1 MKKSKKT
8 NSKNV
13 KHKIEKTKILVITLI
28 ISLLVILGMIT
39 LWFNKSSKWD
49 NLKFDTKLA
58 EISPEFAS
66 DNRSLDLEEDIKEF
80 KKLEDELD
88 NIKKKDKLSKDVNEI
103 LEVNKQLIDKYK
115 LKEGSIVEN
124 KNKLEMYIN
133 YYSFKQTAYDNIDP
147 ERLEKLNE
155 DITKE
160 IIEHN
165 DPFDIKL
172 ANNLNSIIK
181 DYNNLFDLVR
191 NLNNYGITKNN
202 VLKIYKD
209 IFGFDTLQFD
219 QLMAFP
225 YIQELQKKFRN
236 TDVFDNNRILQE
248 QELWENQKQKLKNF
262 NKNNYV
268 KVKELKTI
276 KDLNQNNIQYKILD
290 YKEKENKELDET
302 SEVIKIEYN
311 NNLLHGSEYVK
322 KYSTELTISIIPKYK
337 DKKKDEE
344 EKNKDKNSNENRDN
358 QRNNEQNNSRRQTDE
373 INSAAR
379 ERILEELKKNRNNN
393 E

>member
-1 MKKSKKT
+1 MLKKT
-8 NSKNV
+8 KNV

-58 EISPEFAS
+58 DISPEFAS

-88 NIKKKDKLSKDVNEI
+88 NIKKKDKLPKDVNEI
-103 LEVNKQLIDKYK
+103 LEINKQLIDKYK

-124 KNKLEMYIN
+124 KNKLEMYID
-133 YYSFKQTAYDNIDP
+133 YYTFKQTAYDNIDP

-155 DITKE
+155 NITKE

-181 DYNNLFDLVR
+181 DYNNLFDLIR
-191 NLNNYGITKNN
+191 NLNNYGVTQNN
-202 VLKIYKD
+202 VLKVYKD
-209 IFGFDTLQFD
+209 IFGFDTLNFD

-225 YIQELQKKFRN
+225 YVQELQKRFRN
-236 TDVFDNNRILQE
+236 TNVFDNNRILQE
-248 QELWENQKQKLKNF
+248 QEMWENQKQKLRNF

-268 KVKELKTI
+268 KVKELKTL
-276 KDLNQNNIQYKILD
+276 KDLHQNNIQYKIID
-290 YKEKENKELDET
+290 YKEKEDKELDET
-302 SEVIKIEYN
+302 SEIIKIEYN

-322 KYSTELTISIIPKYK
+322 KYSTELTITILPKYK
-337 DKKKDEE
+337 DKKKETEE
-344 EKNKDKNSNENRDN
+344 EKDSDKEENRNDQKN
-358 QRNNEQNNSRRQTDE
+358 RNSTNNRRQTDE

-379 ERILEELKKNRNNN
+379 QKILDELNKNRNNN

>member
-1 MKKSKKT
+1 
-8 NSKNV
+8 
-13 KHKIEKTKILVITLI
+13 
-28 ISLLVILGMIT
+28 
-39 LWFNKSSKWD
+39 
-49 NLKFDTKLA
+49 
-58 EISPEFAS
+58 
-66 DNRSLDLEEDIKEF
+66 
-80 KKLEDELD
+80 
-88 NIKKKDKLSKDVNEI
+88 
-103 LEVNKQLIDKYK
+103 
-115 LKEGSIVEN
+115 
-124 KNKLEMYIN
+124 
-133 YYSFKQTAYDNIDP
+133 
-147 ERLEKLNE
+147 
-155 DITKE
+155 
-160 IIEHN
+160 
-165 DPFDIKL
+165 
-172 ANNLNSIIK
+172 
-181 DYNNLFDLVR
+181 
-191 NLNNYGITKNN
+191 
-202 VLKIYKD
+202 
-209 IFGFDTLQFD
+209 
-219 QLMAFP
+219 MAFP

-290 YKEKENKELDET
+290 YKEKENKELNET
-302 SEVIKIEYN
+302 SEIIKIEYN

>member
-1 MKKSKKT
+1 MKK
-8 NSKNV
+8 NKNI

-88 NIKKKDKLSKDVNEI
+88 NIKKKDKLSKDVNEV

-124 KNKLEMYIN
+124 KNKIEMYIN
-133 YYSFKQTAYDNIDP
+133 YYNFKQTAYDNIDP

-181 DYNNLFDLVR
+181 DYNNLFDLIR
-191 NLNNYGITKNN
+191 NLNNYGVTQNN
-202 VLKIYKD
+202 VLKVYKD
-209 IFGFDTLQFD
+209 IFGYDTLQFD

-225 YIQELQKKFRN
+225 YIQELQRKFRN

-268 KVKELKTI
+268 KVKDLKTI
-276 KDLNQNNIQYKILD
+276 KDLNQNNIQYKIVD
-290 YKEKENKELDET
+290 YREKEDKELDET
-302 SEVIKIEYN
+302 SEIIKIKYN
-311 NNLLHGSEYVK
+311 DKLLHESEYVK

-344 EKNKDKNSNENRDN
+344 ERNKDKDSNENRDN
-358 QRNNEQNNSRRQTDE
+358 QRNNERNNNRRQTDE

-393 E
+393 

>member
-1 MKKSKKT
+1 MKK
-8 NSKNV
+8 NKNV

-88 NIKKKDKLSKDVNEI
+88 NIKKKDKLSKDVNEV

-181 DYNNLFDLVR
+181 DYNNLFDLIR
-191 NLNNYGITKNN
+191 NLNNYGVTQNN
-202 VLKIYKD
+202 VLKVYKD
-209 IFGFDTLQFD
+209 IFGYDTLQFD
-219 QLMAFP
+219 QLTAFP
-225 YIQELQKKFRN
+225 YIQELQRKFRN
-236 TDVFDNNRILQE
+236 TDVFDNNSILQE

-268 KVKELKTI
+268 KVKDLKTI
-276 KDLNQNNIQYKILD
+276 KDLNQNNIQYKIVD
-290 YKEKENKELDET
+290 YREKEDKELDES
-302 SEVIKIEYN
+302 SEIIKIEYN

-322 KYSTELTISIIPKYK
+322 KYSTELTITIIPKYK

-344 EKNKDKNSNENRDN
+344 EKDKDKDSNENRDN
-358 QRNNEQNNSRRQTDE
+358 QRNNERNNSRRQTDE

-379 ERILEELKKNRNNN
+379 ERILEELKKNRNNS
-393 E
+393 

>member
-13 KHKIEKTKILVITLI
+13 KHKIEKTKIIVITLV

-80 KKLEDELD
+80 KKLEDELY
-88 NIKKKDKLSKDVNEI
+88 NIKKKDKLSKDVNEV
-103 LEVNKQLIDKYK
+103 LKVNKQLIDKYK

-124 KNKLEMYIN
+124 KNKIEMYIN
-133 YYSFKQTAYDNIDP
+133 YYNFKQTAYDNIDP

-181 DYNNLFDLVR
+181 DYNNLFDLIR
-191 NLNNYGITKNN
+191 NLNNYGVTQNN
-202 VLKIYKD
+202 VLKVYKD
-209 IFGFDTLQFD
+209 IFGYDTLQFD

-225 YIQELQKKFRN
+225 YIQELQRKFRN

-268 KVKELKTI
+268 KVKDLKTI
-276 KDLNQNNIQYKILD
+276 KDLNQNNIQYKIVD
-290 YKEKENKELDET
+290 YREKEDKELDET
-302 SEVIKIEYN
+302 SEIIKIKYN
-311 NNLLHGSEYVK
+311 DKLLHGSEYVK

-344 EKNKDKNSNENRDN
+344 ERNKDKDSNENRDN
-358 QRNNEQNNSRRQTDE
+358 QRNNERNNNRRQTDE

-393 E
+393 

>member
-1 MKKSKKT
+1 MKK
-8 NSKNV
+8 NKNV
-13 KHKIEKTKILVITLI
+13 KHKIEKTKIIVITLV

-103 LEVNKQLIDKYK
+103 LKVNKQLIDKYK

-124 KNKLEMYIN
+124 KNKIEMYIN
-133 YYSFKQTAYDNIDP
+133 YYNFKQTAYDNIDP

-181 DYNNLFDLVR
+181 DYNNLFDLIR
-191 NLNNYGITKNN
+191 NLNNYGVTQNN
-202 VLKIYKD
+202 VLKVYKD
-209 IFGFDTLQFD
+209 IFGYDTLQFD

-225 YIQELQKKFRN
+225 YIQELQRKFRN

-268 KVKELKTI
+268 KVKDLKTI
-276 KDLNQNNIQYKILD
+276 KDLNQNNIQYKIVD
-290 YKEKENKELDET
+290 YREKEDKELDET
-302 SEVIKIEYN
+302 SEIIKIKYN
-311 NNLLHGSEYVK
+311 DKLLHGSEYVK
-322 KYSTELTISIIPKYK
+322 KYSTELTITIIPKYK
-337 DKKKDEE
+337 DKKKDED
-344 EKNKDKNSNENRDN
+344 EKEKDKDSNENRNN
-358 QRNNEQNNSRRQTDE
+358 QRNNERNNSRRQTDE

-379 ERILEELKKNRNNN
+379 ERILEELKKTRNNN

>member
-13 KHKIEKTKILVITLI
+13 KHKIEKTKIIVITLV

-80 KKLEDELD
+80 KKLEDELY
-88 NIKKKDKLSKDVNEI
+88 NIKKKDKLSKDVNEV
-103 LEVNKQLIDKYK
+103 LKVNKQLIDKYK

-124 KNKLEMYIN
+124 KNKIEMYIN
-133 YYSFKQTAYDNIDP
+133 YYNFKQTAYDNIDP

-181 DYNNLFDLVR
+181 DYNNLFDLIR
-191 NLNNYGITKNN
+191 NLNNYGVTQNN
-202 VLKIYKD
+202 VLKVYKD
-209 IFGFDTLQFD
+209 IFGYDTLQFD

-225 YIQELQKKFRN
+225 YIQELQRKFRN

-268 KVKELKTI
+268 KVKDLKTI
-276 KDLNQNNIQYKILD
+276 KDLNQNNIQYKIVD
-290 YKEKENKELDET
+290 YREKEDKELDES
-302 SEVIKIEYN
+302 SEIIKIKYN
-311 NNLLHGSEYVK
+311 DKLLHGSEYVK

-344 EKNKDKNSNENRDN
+344 ERNKDKDSNENRDN
-358 QRNNEQNNSRRQTDE
+358 QRNNERNNNRRQTDE

-393 E
+393 

>member
-1 MKKSKKT
+1 MKKT
-8 NSKNV
+8 KNV

-58 EISPEFAS
+58 DISPEFAS

-88 NIKKKDKLSKDVNEI
+88 NIKKKDKLPKDVNEI
-103 LEVNKQLIDKYK
+103 LEINKQLIDKYK

-124 KNKLEMYIN
+124 KNKLEMYID
-133 YYSFKQTAYDNIDP
+133 YYTFKQTAYDNIDP

-155 DITKE
+155 NITKE

-181 DYNNLFDLVR
+181 DYNNLFDLIR
-191 NLNNYGITKNN
+191 NLNNYGVTQNN
-202 VLKIYKD
+202 VLKVYKD
-209 IFGFDTLQFD
+209 IFGFDTLNFD

-225 YIQELQKKFRN
+225 YVQELQKRFRN
-236 TDVFDNNRILQE
+236 TNVFDNNRILQE
-248 QELWENQKQKLKNF
+248 QEMWENQKQKLRNF

-268 KVKELKTI
+268 KVKELKTL
-276 KDLNQNNIQYKILD
+276 KDLHQNNIQYKIID
-290 YKEKENKELDET
+290 YKEKEDKELDET
-302 SEVIKIEYN
+302 SEIIKIEYN

-322 KYSTELTISIIPKYK
+322 KYSTELTITILPKYK
-337 DKKKDEE
+337 DKKKETEE
-344 EKNKDKNSNENRDN
+344 EKDSDKEENRNDQKN
-358 QRNNEQNNSRRQTDE
+358 RNSTNNRRQTDE

-379 ERILEELKKNRNNN
+379 QKILDELNKNRNNN

>member
-1 MKKSKKT
+1 MKK
-8 NSKNV
+8 NKNV
-13 KHKIEKTKILVITLI
+13 KHKIEKTKIIVITLV

-124 KNKLEMYIN
+124 KNKIEMYIN
-133 YYSFKQTAYDNIDP
+133 YYNFKQTAYDNIDP

-181 DYNNLFDLVR
+181 DYNNLFDLIR
-191 NLNNYGITKNN
+191 NLNNYGVTQNN
-202 VLKIYKD
+202 VLKVYKD
-209 IFGFDTLQFD
+209 IFGYDTLQFD

-225 YIQELQKKFRN
+225 YIQELQRKFRN

-262 NKNNYV
+262 NKNNYI
-268 KVKELKTI
+268 KVKDLKTI
-276 KDLNQNNIQYKILD
+276 KDLKQNNIQYKIVD
-290 YKEKENKELDET
+290 YREKEDKELDET
-302 SEVIKIEYN
+302 SEIIKIKYN
-311 NNLLHGSEYVK
+311 DKLLHGSEYVK

-344 EKNKDKNSNENRDN
+344 ERNKDKDSNENRDN
-358 QRNNEQNNSRRQTDE
+358 QRNNERNNNRRQTDE

-393 E
+393 

>member
-13 KHKIEKTKILVITLI
+13 KHKIEKTKIIVITLV

-80 KKLEDELD
+80 KKLEDELY
-88 NIKKKDKLSKDVNEI
+88 NIKKKDKLSKDVNEV
-103 LEVNKQLIDKYK
+103 LKVNKQLIDKYK

-124 KNKLEMYIN
+124 KNKIEMYIN
-133 YYSFKQTAYDNIDP
+133 YYNFKQTAYDNIDP

-181 DYNNLFDLVR
+181 DYNNLFDLIR
-191 NLNNYGITKNN
+191 NLNNYGVTQNN
-202 VLKIYKD
+202 VLKVYKD
-209 IFGFDTLQFD
+209 IFGYDTLQFD

-225 YIQELQKKFRN
+225 HIQELQRKFRN

-268 KVKELKTI
+268 KVKDLKTI
-276 KDLNQNNIQYKILD
+276 KDLNQNNIQYKIVD
-290 YKEKENKELDET
+290 YREKEDKELDET
-302 SEVIKIEYN
+302 SEIIKIKYN
-311 NNLLHGSEYVK
+311 DKLLHGSEYVK

-344 EKNKDKNSNENRDN
+344 ERNKDKDSNENRDN
-358 QRNNEQNNSRRQTDE
+358 QRNNERNNNRRQTDE

-379 ERILEELKKNRNNN
+379 ERILEEWKKNRNNN
-393 E
+393 

>member
-268 KVKELKTI
+268 KVKDLKTI
-276 KDLNQNNIQYKILD
+276 KDLNQNNIQYKIVD
-290 YKEKENKELDET
+290 YRKKEDKELDET
-302 SEVIKIEYN
+302 SEIIKIEYI

>member
-1 MKKSKKT
+1 MKK
-8 NSKNV
+8 NKNI

-58 EISPEFAS
+58 DISPEFAS

-88 NIKKKDKLSKDVNEI
+88 NIKKKDKLSKDVNEV

-124 KNKLEMYIN
+124 KNKIEMYIN
-133 YYSFKQTAYDNIDP
+133 YYNFKQTAYDNIDP

-181 DYNNLFDLVR
+181 DYNNLFDLIR
-191 NLNNYGITKNN
+191 NLNNYGVTQNN
-202 VLKIYKD
+202 VLKVYKD
-209 IFGFDTLQFD
+209 IFGYDTLQFD

-225 YIQELQKKFRN
+225 YIQELQRKFRN

-268 KVKELKTI
+268 KVKDLKTI
-276 KDLNQNNIQYKILD
+276 KDLNQNNIQYKIVD
-290 YKEKENKELDET
+290 YREKEDKELDET
-302 SEVIKIEYN
+302 SEIIKIKYN
-311 NNLLHGSEYVK
+311 DKLLHGSEYVK

-344 EKNKDKNSNENRDN
+344 ERNKDKDSNENRDN
-358 QRNNEQNNSRRQTDE
+358 QRNNERNNNRRQTDE

-379 ERILEELKKNRNNN
+379 ERILEEWKKNRNNN
-393 E
+393 

>member
-1 MKKSKKT
+1 MLKK
-8 NSKNV
+8 NKNV

-124 KNKLEMYIN
+124 KNKIEMYIN
-133 YYSFKQTAYDNIDP
+133 YYNFKQTAYDNIDP

-181 DYNNLFDLVR
+181 DYNNLFDLIG
-191 NLNNYGITKNN
+191 NLNNYGITQNN
-202 VLKIYKD
+202 VLKVYKD
-209 IFGFDTLQFD
+209 IFGYDTLQFD

-225 YIQELQKKFRN
+225 YIQELQRKFRN

-268 KVKELKTI
+268 KVKDLKTI
-276 KDLNQNNIQYKILD
+276 KDLNQNNIQYKIVD
-290 YKEKENKELDET
+290 YREKEDKELDET
-302 SEVIKIEYN
+302 SEIIKIKYN
-311 NNLLHGSEYVK
+311 DKLLHGSEYVK

-344 EKNKDKNSNENRDN
+344 ERNKDKDSNENRDN
-358 QRNNEQNNSRRQTDE
+358 QRNNERNNNRRQTDE

-379 ERILEELKKNRNNN
+379 ERILEEWKKNRKNN
-393 E
+393 

>member
-1 MKKSKKT
+1 LKK
-8 NSKNV
+8 NKNI

-58 EISPEFAS
+58 DISPEFAS

-88 NIKKKDKLSKDVNEI
+88 NIKKKDKLSKDVNEV

-124 KNKLEMYIN
+124 KNKIEMYIN
-133 YYSFKQTAYDNIDP
+133 YYNFKQTAYDNIDP

-181 DYNNLFDLVR
+181 DYNNLFDLIR
-191 NLNNYGITKNN
+191 NLNNYGVTQNN
-202 VLKIYKD
+202 VLKVYKD
-209 IFGFDTLQFD
+209 IFGYDTLQFD

-225 YIQELQKKFRN
+225 YIQELQRKFRN

-268 KVKELKTI
+268 KVKDLKTI
-276 KDLNQNNIQYKILD
+276 KDLNQNNIQYKIVD
-290 YKEKENKELDET
+290 YREKEDNELDET
-302 SEVIKIEYN
+302 SEIIKIKYN
-311 NNLLHGSEYVK
+311 DKLLHGSEYVK

-344 EKNKDKNSNENRDN
+344 ERNKDKDSNENRDN
-358 QRNNEQNNSRRQTDE
+358 QRNNERNNNRRQTDE

-379 ERILEELKKNRNNN
+379 ERILEEWKKNRNNN
-393 E
+393 

>member
-13 KHKIEKTKILVITLI
+13 KHKIEKTKIIVITLV

-80 KKLEDELD
+80 KKLEDELY
-88 NIKKKDKLSKDVNEI
+88 NIKKKDKLSKDVNEV
-103 LEVNKQLIDKYK
+103 LKVNKQLIDKYK

-124 KNKLEMYIN
+124 KNKIEMYIN
-133 YYSFKQTAYDNIDP
+133 YYNFKQTAYDNIDP

-181 DYNNLFDLVR
+181 DYNNLFDLIR
-191 NLNNYGITKNN
+191 NLNNYGVTQNN
-202 VLKIYKD
+202 VLKVYKD
-209 IFGFDTLQFD
+209 IFGYDTLQFD
-219 QLMAFP
+219 QLTAFP
-225 YIQELQKKFRN
+225 YIQELQRKFRN

-268 KVKELKTI
+268 KVKDLKTI
-276 KDLNQNNIQYKILD
+276 KDLNQNNIQYKIVD
-290 YKEKENKELDET
+290 YREKEDKELDET
-302 SEVIKIEYN
+302 SEIIKIKYN
-311 NNLLHGSEYVK
+311 DKLLHGSEYVK

-344 EKNKDKNSNENRDN
+344 ERNKDKDSNENRDN
-358 QRNNEQNNSRRQTDE
+358 QRNNERNNNRRQTDE

-379 ERILEELKKNRNNN
+379 ERILEELKKNRNNS
-393 E
+393 

>member
-13 KHKIEKTKILVITLI
+13 KHKIEKTKIIVITLV

-80 KKLEDELD
+80 KKLEDELY
-88 NIKKKDKLSKDVNEI
+88 NIKKRDKLSKDVNEV
-103 LEVNKQLIDKYK
+103 LKVNKQLIDKYK

-124 KNKLEMYIN
+124 KNKTEMYIN
-133 YYSFKQTAYDNIDP
+133 YYNFKQTAYDNIDP

-181 DYNNLFDLVR
+181 DYNNLFDLIR
-191 NLNNYGITKNN
+191 NLNNYGVTQNN
-202 VLKIYKD
+202 VLKVYKD
-209 IFGFDTLQFD
+209 IFGYDTLQFD

-225 YIQELQKKFRN
+225 YIQELQRKFRN

-268 KVKELKTI
+268 KVKDLKTI
-276 KDLNQNNIQYKILD
+276 KDLNQNNIQYKIVD
-290 YKEKENKELDET
+290 YREKEDKELDET
-302 SEVIKIEYN
+302 SEIIKIKYN
-311 NNLLHGSEYVK
+311 DKLLHGSEYVK
-322 KYSTELTISIIPKYK
+322 KYSTELTITIIPKYK
-337 DKKKDEE
+337 DKKKDED
-344 EKNKDKNSNENRDN
+344 EKEKDKDSNENRNN
-358 QRNNEQNNSRRQTDE
+358 QRNNERNNSRRQTDE

-379 ERILEELKKNRNNN
+379 ERILEELKKTRNNN

>member
-13 KHKIEKTKILVITLI
+13 KHKIEKTKIIVITLV

-80 KKLEDELD
+80 KKLEDELY
-88 NIKKKDKLSKDVNEI
+88 NIKKRDKLSKDVNEV
-103 LEVNKQLIDKYK
+103 LKVNKQLIDKYK

-124 KNKLEMYIN
+124 KNKIEMYIN
-133 YYSFKQTAYDNIDP
+133 YYNFKQTAYDNIDP

-181 DYNNLFDLVR
+181 DYNNLFDLIR
-191 NLNNYGITKNN
+191 NLNNYGVTQNN
-202 VLKIYKD
+202 VLKVYKD
-209 IFGFDTLQFD
+209 IFGYDTLQFD

-225 YIQELQKKFRN
+225 YIQELQRKFRN

-268 KVKELKTI
+268 KVKDLKTI
-276 KDLNQNNIQYKILD
+276 KDLNQNNIQYKIVD
-290 YKEKENKELDET
+290 YREKEDKELDET
-302 SEVIKIEYN
+302 SEIIKIKYN
-311 NNLLHGSEYVK
+311 DKLLHGSEYVK
-322 KYSTELTISIIPKYK
+322 KYSTELTITIIPKYK
-337 DKKKDEE
+337 DKKKDED
-344 EKNKDKNSNENRDN
+344 EKEKDKDSNENRNN
-358 QRNNEQNNSRRQTDE
+358 QRNNERNNSRRQTDE

-379 ERILEELKKNRNNN
+379 ERILEELKKTRNNN

>member
-1 MKKSKKT
+1 MKK
-8 NSKNV
+8 NKNV
-13 KHKIEKTKILVITLI
+13 KHKIEKTKILVITLT
-28 ISLLVILGMIT
+28 ISLLVIVGMIV

-58 EISPEFAS
+58 DISPEFAS

-133 YYSFKQTAYDNIDP
+133 YYNFKQTAYDNIDP

-181 DYNNLFDLVR
+181 DYNNLFDLIR
-191 NLNNYGITKNN
+191 NLNNYGVTQNN
-202 VLKIYKD
+202 VLKVYKD
-209 IFGFDTLQFD
+209 IFGYDTLQFD

-248 QELWENQKQKLKNF
+248 QEMWENQKQKLKNF

-268 KVKELKTI
+268 KVKDLKTI

-290 YKEKENKELDET
+290 YREKEDKELDES
-302 SEVIKIEYN
+302 SEIIKIEYN
-311 NNLLHGSEYVK
+311 DKLLHGSEYVK
-322 KYSTELTISIIPKYK
+322 KYSTELTITIIPKYK

-344 EKNKDKNSNENRDN
+344 EKEKDKDSNENRDN
-358 QRNNEQNNSRRQTDE
+358 QRNNERNNNRRQTDE

-379 ERILEELKKNRNNN
+379 ERILEELKKNRNNS
-393 E
+393 

>member
-1 MKKSKKT
+1 MKK
-8 NSKNV
+8 NKNV

-88 NIKKKDKLSKDVNEI
+88 NIKKKDKLSKYVNEV

-133 YYSFKQTAYDNIDP
+133 YYNFKQTAYDNIDP

-181 DYNNLFDLVR
+181 DYNNLFDLIR
-191 NLNNYGITKNN
+191 NLNNYGVTQNN
-202 VLKIYKD
+202 VLKVYKD
-209 IFGFDTLQFD
+209 IFGYDTLQFD

-225 YIQELQKKFRN
+225 YIQELQRKFRN

-248 QELWENQKQKLKNF
+248 QEIWENQKQKLKNF

-268 KVKELKTI
+268 KVKDLKTI
-276 KDLNQNNIQYKILD
+276 KDLHQNNIQYKIVD
-290 YKEKENKELDET
+290 YREKEDKELDET
-302 SEVIKIEYN
+302 SEIIKIEYN
-311 NNLLHGSEYVK
+311 NKLLHGSEYVK
-322 KYSTELTISIIPKYK
+322 KYSTELTITILPKYK
-337 DKKKDEE
+337 DKKKETEE
-344 EKNKDKNSNENRDN
+344 EKDSDKDENRNDRKD
-358 QRNNEQNNSRRQTDE
+358 RNSTNNRRQTDE

-379 ERILEELKKNRNNN
+379 QKILDELKKNRNDNQ
-393 E
+393 

>member
-1 MKKSKKT
+1 MKK
-8 NSKNV
+8 NKNI

-58 EISPEFAS
+58 DISPEFAS

-88 NIKKKDKLSKDVNEI
+88 NIKKKDKLSKDVNEV

-124 KNKLEMYIN
+124 KNKIEMYIN
-133 YYSFKQTAYDNIDP
+133 YYNFKQTAYDNIDP

-181 DYNNLFDLVR
+181 DYNNLFDLIR
-191 NLNNYGITKNN
+191 NLNNYGVTQNN
-202 VLKIYKD
+202 VLKVYKD
-209 IFGFDTLQFD
+209 IFGYDTLQFD

-225 YIQELQKKFRN
+225 YIQELQRKFRN

-268 KVKELKTI
+268 KVKDLKTI
-276 KDLNQNNIQYKILD
+276 KDLNQNNIQYKIVD
-290 YKEKENKELDET
+290 YREKEDNELDET
-302 SEVIKIEYN
+302 SEIIKIKYN
-311 NNLLHGSEYVK
+311 DKLLHGSEYVK

-344 EKNKDKNSNENRDN
+344 ERNKDKDSNENRDN
-358 QRNNEQNNSRRQTDE
+358 QRNNERNNNRRQTDE

-379 ERILEELKKNRNNN
+379 ERILEEWKKNRNNN
-393 E
+393 

>member
-1 MKKSKKT
+1 MKKT
-8 NSKNV
+8 KNV

-88 NIKKKDKLSKDVNEI
+88 NIKKKDKLSKYVNEV

-133 YYSFKQTAYDNIDP
+133 YYNFKQTAYDNIDP

-181 DYNNLFDLVR
+181 DYNNLFDLIR
-191 NLNNYGITKNN
+191 NLNNYGVTQNN
-202 VLKIYKD
+202 VLKVYKD
-209 IFGFDTLQFD
+209 IFGYDTLQFD

-225 YIQELQKKFRN
+225 YIQELQRKFRN

-248 QELWENQKQKLKNF
+248 QEIWENQKQKLKNF

-268 KVKELKTI
+268 KVKDLKTI
-276 KDLNQNNIQYKILD
+276 KDLHQNNIQYKIVD
-290 YKEKENKELDET
+290 YREKEDKELDET
-302 SEVIKIEYN
+302 SEIIKIEYN
-311 NNLLHGSEYVK
+311 NKLLHGSEYVK
-322 KYSTELTISIIPKYK
+322 KYSTELTITILPKYK
-337 DKKKDEE
+337 DKKKETEE
-344 EKNKDKNSNENRDN
+344 EKDSDKDENRNDRKD
-358 QRNNEQNNSRRQTDE
+358 RNSTNNRRQTDE

-379 ERILEELKKNRNNN
+379 QKILDELKKNRNDNQ
-393 E
+393 

>member
-1 MKKSKKT
+1 MKK
-8 NSKNV
+8 NKNV
-13 KHKIEKTKILVITLI
+13 KHKIEKTKILVITLV

-88 NIKKKDKLSKDVNEI
+88 NIKKKDKLSKDVNEV

-165 DPFDIKL
+165 DPFDVKL

-191 NLNNYGITKNN
+191 NLNNYGVIKNN

-219 QLMAFP
+219 QLMASP
-225 YIQELQKKFRN
+225 YVQELQKKFRN

-248 QELWENQKQKLKNF
+248 QEIWENQKQKLKNF

-276 KDLNQNNIQYKILD
+276 KDLHQNNIQYKIVD
-290 YKEKENKELDET
+290 YREKEDKELDET
-302 SEVIKIEYN
+302 SEIIKIEYN
-311 NNLLHGSEYVK
+311 DKLLHGSEYVK
-322 KYSTELTISIIPKYK
+322 KYSTELTITIIPKYK

-344 EKNKDKNSNENRDN
+344 EKDKDKDSNENRDN
-358 QRNNEQNNSRRQTDE
+358 QRNNERSNSRRQTDE

-379 ERILEELKKNRNNN
+379 ERILEGLKKNRNNN

>member
-1 MKKSKKT
+1 MKK
-8 NSKNV
+8 NKNI

-80 KKLEDELD
+80 KKLEDELY
-88 NIKKKDKLSKDVNEI
+88 NIKKKDKLSKDVNEV
-103 LEVNKQLIDKYK
+103 LEVNKQLINKYK

-124 KNKLEMYIN
+124 KNKIEMYIN
-133 YYSFKQTAYDNIDP
+133 YYNFKQTAYDNIDP

-181 DYNNLFDLVR
+181 DYNNLFDLIR
-191 NLNNYGITKNN
+191 NLNNYGVTQNN
-202 VLKIYKD
+202 VLKVYKD
-209 IFGFDTLQFD
+209 IFGYDTLQFD

-225 YIQELQKKFRN
+225 YIQELQRKFRN

-268 KVKELKTI
+268 KVKDLKTI
-276 KDLNQNNIQYKILD
+276 KDLNQNNIQYKIVD
-290 YKEKENKELDET
+290 YREKEDNELDET
-302 SEVIKIEYN
+302 SEIIKIKYN
-311 NNLLHGSEYVK
+311 DKLLHGSEYVK

-344 EKNKDKNSNENRDN
+344 ERNKDKDSNENRDN
-358 QRNNEQNNSRRQTDE
+358 QRNNERNNNRRQTDE

-379 ERILEELKKNRNNN
+379 ERILEEWKKNRNNN
-393 E
+393 

>member
-1 MKKSKKT
+1 MKKNKKS

-13 KHKIEKTKILVITLI
+13 KHKIEKTKILVITLV

-115 LKEGSIVEN
+115 LKEGSIIEN
-124 KNKLEMYIN
+124 KNKLEMYVN
-133 YYSFKQTAYDNIDP
+133 YYNFKQTAYDNIDP

-191 NLNNYGITKNN
+191 NLNNYGITNNN

-209 IFGFDTLQFD
+209 IFGYDTLQFD

-225 YIQELQKKFRN
+225 YIQELQRKFRN

-268 KVKELKTI
+268 KVKDLKTI

-290 YKEKENKELDET
+290 YKEKENKELDEN
-302 SEVIKIEYN
+302 SEIIKIEYN

-337 DKKKDEE
+337 DKKKDED
-344 EKNKDKNSNENRDN
+344 EKEKDKDSNENRNN
-358 QRNNEQNNSRRQTDE
+358 QRNNERNNSRRQTDE

>member
-1 MKKSKKT
+1 MKK
-8 NSKNV
+8 NKNV
-13 KHKIEKTKILVITLI
+13 KHKIEKTKIIVITLV

-124 KNKLEMYIN
+124 KNKIEMYIN
-133 YYSFKQTAYDNIDP
+133 YYNFKQTAYDNINP

-181 DYNNLFDLVR
+181 DYNNLFDLIR
-191 NLNNYGITKNN
+191 NLNNYGVTQNN
-202 VLKIYKD
+202 VLKVYKD
-209 IFGFDTLQFD
+209 IFGYDTLQFD

-225 YIQELQKKFRN
+225 YIQELQRKFRN

-262 NKNNYV
+262 NKNNYI
-268 KVKELKTI
+268 KVKDLKTI
-276 KDLNQNNIQYKILD
+276 KDLKQNNIQYKIVD
-290 YKEKENKELDET
+290 YREKEDKELDET
-302 SEVIKIEYN
+302 SEIIKIKYN
-311 NNLLHGSEYVK
+311 DKLLHGSEYVK

-344 EKNKDKNSNENRDN
+344 ERNKDKDSNENRDN
-358 QRNNEQNNSRRQTDE
+358 QRNNERNNNRRQTDE

-393 E
+393 

>member
-1 MKKSKKT
+1 MKKNKKS

-13 KHKIEKTKILVITLI
+13 KHKIEKTKILVITLV

-124 KNKLEMYIN
+124 KNKLEMYVN
-133 YYSFKQTAYDNIDP
+133 YYNFRQTAYDNIDP

-191 NLNNYGITKNN
+191 NLNNYGITNNN

-209 IFGFDTLQFD
+209 IFGYDTLQFD

-225 YIQELQKKFRN
+225 YIQELQRKFRN

-268 KVKELKTI
+268 KVKDLKTI

-290 YKEKENKELDET
+290 YKEKENKELDEN
-302 SEVIKIEYN
+302 SEIIKIEYN

-337 DKKKDEE
+337 DKKKDED
-344 EKNKDKNSNENRDN
+344 EKEKDKDSNENRNN
-358 QRNNEQNNSRRQTDE
+358 QRNNERNNSRRQTDE

>member
-1 MKKSKKT
+1 MKK
-8 NSKNV
+8 NKNV
-13 KHKIEKTKILVITLI
+13 KHKIEKTKILVITLT

-88 NIKKKDKLSKDVNEI
+88 NIKKKDKLPKDVNEV

-124 KNKLEMYIN
+124 KNKLEMYID
-133 YYSFKQTAYDNIDP
+133 YYNFKQTAYDNIDP

-181 DYNNLFDLVR
+181 DYNHLFDLIR
-191 NLNNYGITKNN
+191 NLNNYGITQNN
-202 VLKIYKD
+202 VLKVYKD
-209 IFGFDTLQFD
+209 IFGYDTLQFD
-219 QLMAFP
+219 QLTAFP
-225 YIQELQKKFRN
+225 YIQELQRKFRN

-248 QELWENQKQKLKNF
+248 QEMWENQKQKLKNF

-268 KVKELKTI
+268 KVKDLKTI
-276 KDLNQNNIQYKILD
+276 KDLHQNNIQYKIVD
-290 YKEKENKELDET
+290 YREKEDKELDEN
-302 SEVIKIEYN
+302 SEIIKIEYN
-311 NNLLHGSEYVK
+311 NNLLHGSEYIK

-344 EKNKDKNSNENRDN
+344 EKDKDKDPNENRDN
-358 QRNNEQNNSRRQTDE
+358 QRNNERNNNRRQTDE

-379 ERILEELKKNRNNN
+379 QKILDELNKNRNDNQ
-393 E
+393 

>member
-268 KVKELKTI
+268 KVKDLKTI
-276 KDLNQNNIQYKILD
+276 KDLNQNNIQYKIVD
-290 YKEKENKELDET
+290 YRKKEDKELDET
-302 SEVIKIEYN
+302 SEIIKIEYN

-358 QRNNEQNNSRRQTDE
+358 QRNNEQNNPRRQTDE

>member
-1 MKKSKKT
+1 MKKTKK
-8 NSKNV
+8 V
-13 KHKIEKTKILVITLI
+13 KHKIEKTKLLVITLI

-80 KKLEDELD
+80 KKLEDKLED
-88 NIKKKDKLSKDVNEI
+88 IKKKDKLPKDVNEI

-133 YYSFKQTAYDNIDP
+133 YYNFKQTAYDNIDP

-202 VLKIYKD
+202 VLKVYKD

-225 YIQELQKKFRN
+225 YVQELQRKFRN
-236 TDVFDNNRILQE
+236 TDVFDNNKILHE

-268 KVKELKTI
+268 KVKDLKTI
-276 KDLNQNNIQYKILD
+276 KDLNQNNIQYKIED
-290 YKEKENKELDET
+290 YKEKDDKELDEN
-302 SEVIKIEYN
+302 SEIIKIEYN

-322 KYSTELTISIIPKYK
+322 KYTTELTISIIPKYK

-344 EKNKDKNSNENRDN
+344 DKDSNENRDN
-358 QRNNEQNNSRRQTDE
+358 QRNNERSNSRRQTDE
-373 INSAAR
+373 INSATR

-393 E
+393 

>member
-1 MKKSKKT
+1 MKKT
-8 NSKNV
+8 KNV

-172 ANNLNSIIK
+172 ANNLNSIIN
-181 DYNNLFDLVR
+181 DYNNLFDLIR
-191 NLNNYGITKNN
+191 NLNNYGITQNN
-202 VLKIYKD
+202 VLKVYKD
-209 IFGFDTLQFD
+209 IFGYDTLQFD
-219 QLMAFP
+219 QLTAFP
-225 YIQELQKKFRN
+225 YIQELQRKFRN

-268 KVKELKTI
+268 KVKGLKTI
-276 KDLNQNNIQYKILD
+276 KDLNQNNIQYKIVD
-290 YKEKENKELDET
+290 YREKEDKELDES
-302 SEVIKIEYN
+302 SEIIKIEYN

-322 KYSTELTISIIPKYK
+322 KYSTELTITIIPKYK
-337 DKKKDEE
+337 DKKKDED
-344 EKNKDKNSNENRDN
+344 EKEKDKDSNENRDN
-358 QRNNEQNNSRRQTDE
+358 QRNNERSNARRQTDE

-379 ERILEELKKNRNNN
+379 ERILEELKKNRNNS
-393 E
+393 

>member
-1 MKKSKKT
+1 MKKNKKS

-13 KHKIEKTKILVITLI
+13 KHKIEKTKILVITLV

-88 NIKKKDKLSKDVNEI
+88 NIKKKDKLSKNVNEV

-133 YYSFKQTAYDNIDP
+133 YYNFRQTAYDNINP

-191 NLNNYGITKNN
+191 NLNNYGVTQNN
-202 VLKIYKD
+202 VLKVYKD
-209 IFGFDTLQFD
+209 IFGFDTVQFD

-225 YIQELQKKFRN
+225 YVQELQKKFRN

-248 QELWENQKQKLKNF
+248 QEMWENQKQKLKNF

-268 KVKELKTI
+268 KVKDLKTI
-276 KDLNQNNIQYKILD
+276 KDLHQNNIQYKIID
-290 YKEKENKELDET
+290 YREKKDKELDET
-302 SEVIKIEYN
+302 SEIIKIEYN
-311 NNLLHGSEYVK
+311 DKLLHGSEYIK
-322 KYSTELTISIIPKYK
+322 KYSTELTITIIPKYK
-337 DKKKDEE
+337 DKKKDED
-344 EKNKDKNSNENRDN
+344 EKEKDKDSNENRNN
-358 QRNNEQNNSRRQTDE
+358 QRNNERNNSRRQTDE

-379 ERILEELKKNRNNN
+379 ERILEELKKTRNNN

>member
-1 MKKSKKT
+1 MKK
-8 NSKNV
+8 NKNI

-88 NIKKKDKLSKDVNEI
+88 NIKKKDKLSKDVNEV

-124 KNKLEMYIN
+124 KNKIEMYIN
-133 YYSFKQTAYDNIDP
+133 YYNFKQTAYDNIDP

-181 DYNNLFDLVR
+181 DYNNLFDLIR
-191 NLNNYGITKNN
+191 NLNNYGVTQNN
-202 VLKIYKD
+202 VLKVYKD
-209 IFGFDTLQFD
+209 IFGYDTLQFD

-225 YIQELQKKFRN
+225 YIQELQRKFRN

-268 KVKELKTI
+268 KVKDLKTI
-276 KDLNQNNIQYKILD
+276 KDLNQNNIQYKIVD
-290 YKEKENKELDET
+290 YREKEDNELDET
-302 SEVIKIEYN
+302 SEIIKIKYN
-311 NNLLHGSEYVK
+311 DKLLHGSEYVK
-322 KYSTELTISIIPKYK
+322 KYSTELTITIIPKYK
-337 DKKKDEE
+337 DKKKDED
-344 EKNKDKNSNENRDN
+344 EKEKDKDSNENRDN
-358 QRNNEQNNSRRQTDE
+358 QRNNERNNNRRQTDE

-379 ERILEELKKNRNNN
+379 ERILEEWKKNRNNN
-393 E
+393 

>member
-1 MKKSKKT
+1 MKK
-8 NSKNV
+8 NKNI
-13 KHKIEKTKILVITLI
+13 KHKIEKTKILVINLI

-80 KKLEDELD
+80 KKLEDELY
-88 NIKKKDKLSKDVNEI
+88 NIKKKDKLSKDVNEV
-103 LEVNKQLIDKYK
+103 LEVNKQLINKYK

-124 KNKLEMYIN
+124 KNKIEMYIN
-133 YYSFKQTAYDNIDP
+133 YYNFKQTAYDNIDP

-181 DYNNLFDLVR
+181 DYNNLFDLIR
-191 NLNNYGITKNN
+191 NLNNYGVTQNN
-202 VLKIYKD
+202 VLKVYKD
-209 IFGFDTLQFD
+209 IFGYDTLQFD

-225 YIQELQKKFRN
+225 YIQELQRKFRN

-268 KVKELKTI
+268 KVKDLKTI
-276 KDLNQNNIQYKILD
+276 KDLNQNNIQYKIVD
-290 YKEKENKELDET
+290 YREKEDNELDET
-302 SEVIKIEYN
+302 SEIIKIKYN
-311 NNLLHGSEYVK
+311 DKLLHGSEYVK

-344 EKNKDKNSNENRDN
+344 ERNKDKDSNENRDN
-358 QRNNEQNNSRRQTDE
+358 QRNNERNNNRRQTDE

-379 ERILEELKKNRNNN
+379 ERILEEWKKNRNNN
-393 E
+393 

>member
-1 MKKSKKT
+1 MKK
-8 NSKNV
+8 NKNV

-88 NIKKKDKLSKDVNEI
+88 NIKKKDKLSKDVNEV

-124 KNKLEMYIN
+124 KNKIEMYIN
-133 YYSFKQTAYDNIDP
+133 YYNFKQTAYDNIDP

-181 DYNNLFDLVR
+181 DYNNLFDLIR
-191 NLNNYGITKNN
+191 NLNNYGVTQNN
-202 VLKIYKD
+202 VLKVYKD
-209 IFGFDTLQFD
+209 IFGYDTLQFD

-225 YIQELQKKFRN
+225 YIQELQRKFRN

-268 KVKELKTI
+268 KVKDLKTI
-276 KDLNQNNIQYKILD
+276 KDLNQNNIQYKIVD
-290 YKEKENKELDET
+290 YREKEDKELDEN
-302 SEVIKIEYN
+302 SEIIKIKYN
-311 NNLLHGSEYVK
+311 DKLLHGSEYVK
-322 KYSTELTISIIPKYK
+322 KYSTELTITIIPKYK
-337 DKKKDEE
+337 DKKKDED
-344 EKNKDKNSNENRDN
+344 EKEKDKDSNENRNN
-358 QRNNEQNNSRRQTDE
+358 QRNNERNNSRRQTDE

-379 ERILEELKKNRNNN
+379 ERILEELKKTRNNN

>member
-268 KVKELKTI
+268 KVKDLKTI
-276 KDLNQNNIQYKILD
+276 KDLNQNNIQYKIVD
-290 YKEKENKELDET
+290 YRKKEDKELDET
-302 SEVIKIEYN
+302 SEIIKIEYN